1 MEENPPDR
9 EHRSGDLL
17 ASIAEDLF
25 AYLGKTFPVCCASD
39 EFFYFPQVVP
49 SPGVRPGWDDFSPEK
64 IEEVK
69 RRLSSAER
77 DIGLLSGP
85 PGDREF
91 RIDAETVLRAAGTL
105 REQLDEVRFHETQ
118 PTFHLTVLC
127 TGLASSL
134 EDADR
139 GGWSLRAQAV
149 PAFLARA
156 RETLTGMPGIFRDLG
171 LAMARD
177 TRAWLTSL
185 EMAEAETAPVLS
197 ALARFE
203 DFLRSART
211 RGDFLLPPEIV
222 SRIVSGHIGCGAGP
236 DEVRSVLREELDEM
250 RGIMEGLCESRFPGA
265 RWQEAVRKIPLPDLS
280 EGDPIPM
287 HRREAESLLR
297 HCVDLGIVPEDLP
310 GESPLR
316 ISLVPPYLQAIRAA
330 SAYSFTPGQR
340 SQKGT
345 FFLVPP
351 AAARDDHREDPA
363 EYRMLTAHE
372 TYPGHHLLD
381 SWRWR
386 FVSPV
391 RRPVET
397 PLFYE
402 GWACF
407 AEELMRST
415 GYFSGPVDLLLLA
428 KRRYRRAVRGL
439 ADLDLQTGKRDAP
452 SAASLLADAGFPREA
467 ASSVVTK
474 YALRPGYQVCYA
486 FGIRRFLDLYSR
498 YGTGEEKRFVRAV
511 LSCGEIGFDRVE
523 DVLRGGD
530 S

>member
-1 MEENPPDR
+1 VEENLPDQG
-9 EHRSGDLL
+9 HRSVALL
-17 ASIAEDLF
+17 KSIADDLF
-25 AYLGKTFPVCCASD
+25 AYLGKNFPVCCASD

-77 DIGLLSGP
+77 DITLLSRP
-85 PGDREF
+85 PKDQDF
-91 RIDAETVLRAAGTL
+91 PIDAETLLRSARTL
-105 REQLDEVRFHETQ
+105 REQLEEVRFHETQ

-127 TGLASSL
+127 TGLSSSL

-139 GGWSLRAQAV
+139 GGWSLRAQGV
-149 PAFLARA
+149 PEFLARA

-171 LAMARD
+171 LSMVRD
-177 TRAWLTSL
+177 TQAWLTSL
-185 EMAEAETAPVLS
+185 PMAEAESAPVYS
-197 ALARFE
+197 ALERFG
-203 DFLRSART
+203 DFLQNART
-211 RGDFLLPPEIV
+211 RRGCLLPPEIV
-222 SRIVSGHIGCGAGP
+222 SRIVSEHIGCGAGP
-236 DEVRSVLREELDEM
+236 DEVRKILREEMDEM
-250 RGIMEGLCESRFPGA
+250 RGIMEGLWESRFSGA
-265 RWQEAVRKIPLPDLS
+265 RWQEEVRQIPLPDLP
-280 EGDPIPM
+280 EGDPLSLY
-287 HRREAESLLR
+287 RREAESLLR
-297 HCVDLGIVPEDLP
+297 HCVDLGIVPENLP
-310 GESPLR
+310 LESPLR
-316 ISLVPPYLQAIRAA
+316 ISLVPPYLKAVRAA
-330 SAYSFTPGQR
+330 SAYSFTPGHR

-351 AAARDDHREDPA
+351 TGPWKDYREDLA
-363 EYRMLTAHE
+363 EFRMLTAHE

-391 RRPVET
+391 RRPVEA

-415 GYFSGPVDLLLLA
+415 EYFSGPFDLFLLA

-439 ADLDLQTGKRDAP
+439 ADLDLQTGKRDPA
-452 SAASLLADAGFPREA
+452 SAAGLLADAGFPREA
-467 ASSVVTK
+467 ASSMVPK

-486 FGIRRFLDLYSR
+486 FGVRRFLDLYSR
-498 YGTGEEKRFVRAV
+498 YGSGEGKRFVRAV

-523 DVLRGGD
+523 EALRRG
-530 S
+530 SS